1 MRRRRSLAFVVPL
14 AFVWATGACAT
25 SARPVAV
32 DPHADACAYC
42 RMLVSDPRFASQI
55 VAPGEDPKFFDDL
68 SCLRAYLDRAPLPAG
83 AAIFVADHRTRE
95 WIAADSAVYAKS
107 ASTDAPMGSRL
118 VAHSST
124 DSRALDADVASAV
137 AVSRKE
143 AIGR

>member
-1 MRRRRSLAFVVPL
+1 MRSRALLTFVVPL
-14 AFVWATGACAT
+14 AFVCAMVACAT
-25 SARPVAV
+25 TPKPAAV
-32 DPHADACAYC
+32 DPRADACANC

-68 SCLRAYLDRAPLPAG
+68 SCLRAYLDRTPLPAG

-95 WIAADSAVYAKS
+95 WIAADAAVYATS

-118 VAHSST
+118 VAHAST
-124 DSRALDADVASAV
+124 DSRARDADVASPV
-137 AVSRKE
+137 AVTKKE